1 MKKIDNINKK
11 SIDKILDSK
20 NIIRLEKEKI
30 KIEKK
35 VIMKRKLKNLKK
47 SKFGKFLS
55 VFSFSKDNY
64 SFSEVFVIT
73 LISIVLGIFVCMSII
88 SIIFGGR
95 NIFKMANK
103 FGKLYD
109 VYDVLVDNYYGDI
122 NEEELIDSAISG
134 MTSSVGDVYTS
145 YSDIKTA
152 DNFDDM
158 VNGSYEGIGC
168 TIMQEK
174 DKIIVVEVYENTP
187 ASKASLKA
195 NDIIKSVDGK
205 DALELGVNEL
215 SNYIRNESN
224 GKVKMIIVRDDKEI
238 TIELE
243 REKVEM
249 PMVTSKTYE
258 ENNKKIG
265 YISISLFS
273 SNATEQFKK
282 ALEKLDK
289 DNIEGLVIDVRGNSG
304 GYLTTV
310 TDIASLLLPKGEII
324 YQVQKDNKKTATK
337 DKTSTKET
345 YPIAVLTNGGSASAS
360 EILAA
365 AIKESYHGYVVGTK
379 TYGKGTVQ
387 QVKKLS
393 DGSMIKYTTQNW
405 LTPKGDWINGV
416 GIEPTD
422 EVVLSEEYKK
432 NPDTKNDNQL
442 KKALELVS
450 K

>member
-35 VIMKRKLKNLKK
+35 VIRKRKLKNLKK

-145 YSDIKTA
+145 YSDVKTT

-187 ASKASLKA
+187 ASKASLKV

-243 REKVEM
+243 REKVDM

-289 DNIEGLVIDVRGNSG
+289 DNIKGLVIDVRGNSG

>member
-35 VIMKRKLKNLKK
+35 VIRKRKLKNLKK

-145 YSDIKTA
+145 YSDVKTT

-282 ALEKLDK
+282 TLEKLDK
-289 DNIEGLVIDVRGNSG
+289 DNIKGLVIDVRGNSG

-405 LTPKGDWINGV
+405 LTPKGNWINGV

>member
-1 MKKIDNINKK
+1 MKKVDIINKK
-11 SIDKILDSK
+11 SVDKIIDSK
-20 NIIRLEKEKI
+20 KIIKLEKEKI

-35 VIMKRKLKNLKK
+35 SIRKRKLKNLKK
-47 SKFGKFLS
+47 SRFGKLLL
-55 VFSFSKDNY
+55 VFCAGKDSY
-64 SFSEVFVIT
+64 SFSEVLGIILV
-73 LISIVLGIFVCMSII
+73 SIVLGIFVCMSVI

-95 NIFKMANK
+95 NFFKMAKK
-103 FGKLYD
+103 FGKVYD
-109 VYDVLVDNYYGDI
+109 VYEVLIDNYNGDI
-122 NEEELIDSAISG
+122 KEDKLIDSAISG
-134 MTSSVGDVYTS
+134 MTSSVGDVYTF
-145 YSDIKTA
+145 YSNSEKA
-152 DNFDDM
+152 DDFDDM
-158 VNGSYEGIGC
+158 VNGFYDGIGC
-168 TIMQEK
+168 TIMEEK
-174 DKIIVVEVYENTP
+174 DKITVVEVYENTP

-205 DALELGVNEL
+205 DALELGVSKL

-224 GKVKMIIVRDDKEI
+224 GKIKMVIIRDDKEI
-238 TIELE
+238 NVELE

-249 PMVTSKTYE
+249 PIVSSKTYE

-289 DNIEGLVIDVRGNSG
+289 DNIKGLVIDVRGNSG

-379 TYGKGTVQ
+379 TFGKGTVQ

-405 LTPKGDWINGV
+405 LTPKGEWINDN
-416 GIEPTD
+416 GIKPTNKV
-422 EVVLSEEYKK
+422 ELSEEYMK